1 MGSTINVECLLGKI
15 TLLIQGFLTT
25 IRGAKNMKKN
35 NKKIGAE
42 FERELCQYLYQQGYW
57 THFINPA
64 PDGSQPF
71 DIIALKKGS
80 ALAIDCKT
88 CKTASFPLSRIEDNQ
103 ETAFMTL
110 YNSGGAACFFAIEH
124 KDCVY
129 LMEAEYLIL
138 LKQQGKKSVKI
149 KENAIWSFTLGVN

>member
-1 MGSTINVECLLGKI
+1 M
-15 TLLIQGFLTT
+15 
-25 IRGAKNMKKN
+25 KN

-57 THFINPA
+57 THFLSPA

-71 DIIALKKGS
+71 DIIALRRGS

-103 ETAFMTL
+103 ATAFTMV
-110 YNSGGAACFFAIEH
+110 YMSGGATCFFAI
-124 KDCVY
+124 KYGDCVY
-129 LMEAEYLIL
+129 MLEAEYLLL
-138 LKQQGKKSVKI
+138 LKRKGEKSVKI
-149 KENAIWSFTLGVN
+149 KENAVWSFTLKAN

>member
-1 MGSTINVECLLGKI
+1 MQDFHMT
-15 TLLIQGFLTT
+15 IQG
-25 IRGAKNMKKN
+25 AKDMKN

-57 THFINPA
+57 THFLNPA

-80 ALAIDCKT
+80 VMAIDCKT

-103 ETAFMTL
+103 EAAFTIL
-110 YNSGGAACFFAIEH
+110 KNNGGADCFFAI
-124 KDCVY
+124 KYQNSVY
-129 LMEAEYLIL
+129 IMEAEKLL
-138 LKQQGKKSVKI
+138 QLKQEGKKSIKI
-149 KENAIWSFTLGVN
+149 RESAVWIFILAAN